1 MPSSTSLGLSALTS
15 RNTRQDSTRVSYES
29 EFHLKFIKD
38 DLETE
43 ETEQRLREEDFGD
56 TWTGAFRSYFWD
68 LLEYP
73 ETSKSAQAIAFTSM
87 FFVFSST
94 LTFVV
99 ESNLEHDLEILAE
112 NVEFLNSSH
121 ISESETKQILKATQI
136 LDQLAITFFTLEYCL
151 RLALCP
157 NKRKFLLDK
166 MNLIDLIAIIPFYIS
181 LLLAGLEDMEII
193 GKAGKL
199 IRLIRLMRILRI
211 FKMIRHFVGL
221 QSLVYT
227 LHQAYKDLGL
237 ILIIVSVTIL
247 MFSSLMFA
255 FEREGVSVF
264 PIGRQFNVI
273 LDAVQHL

>member
-1 MPSSTSLGLSALTS
+1 
-15 RNTRQDSTRVSYES
+15 
-29 EFHLKFIKD
+29 
-38 DLETE
+38 
-43 ETEQRLREEDFGD
+43 
-56 TWTGAFRSYFWD
+56 
-68 LLEYP
+68 
-73 ETSKSAQAIAFTSM
+73 M

-94 LTFVV
+94 LTFIV

-264 PIGRQFNVI
+264 PIGRYFKYSSASLFKISLKLERKKV
-273 LDAVQHL
+273 

>member
-1 MPSSTSLGLSALTS
+1 MLTMNS
-15 RNTRQDSTRVSYES
+15 NFRQLDI
-29 EFHLKFIKD
+29 KKD

-56 TWTGAFRSYFWD
+56 AWLGVFRSYFWD

-73 ETSKSAQAIAFTSM
+73 ETSKSAQAIAATSM
-87 FFVFSST
+87 LFVFLSIV
-94 LTFVV
+94 TFLV
-99 ESNLEHDLEILAE
+99 ESNLEHDLEILME
-112 NVEFLNSSH
+112 NVQFLNSTK
-121 ISESETKQILKATQI
+121 ISESETDMILKVTQI
-136 LDQLAITFFTLEYCL
+136 IDQLAMTFFTLEYVL
-151 RLALCP
+151 RLVLCP
-157 NKRKFLLDK
+157 NKIKFLLDK

-227 LHQAYKDLGL
+227 LHQAYKDLCL
-237 ILIIVSVTIL
+237 ILLIVSVTIL
-247 MFSSLMFA
+247 MFSSLVFA
-255 FEREGVSVF
+255 FEREGPKS
-264 PIGRQFNVI
+264 
-273 LDAVQHL
+273 LSYKHE

>member
-1 MPSSTSLGLSALTS
+1 
-15 RNTRQDSTRVSYES
+15 
-29 EFHLKFIKD
+29 
-38 DLETE
+38 
-43 ETEQRLREEDFGD
+43 
-56 TWTGAFRSYFWD
+56 
-68 LLEYP
+68 
-73 ETSKSAQAIAFTSM
+73 M

-151 RLALCP
+151 RLVLCP

-264 PIGRQFNVI
+264 PIGRHFRYSSASLLFKISLKLERKKV
-273 LDAVQHL
+273 